1 MTERLAATYV
11 THEGREYLVSTINR
25 PSSALGGPSSYAE
38 TMVWR
43 VDDKRDR
50 TQQKSV
56 YQCDDCCG
64 SLRAHCQVVLKIA
77 GGQLGFQ
84 VEANEKARERKEG

>member
-11 THEGREYLVSTINR
+11 THGGREYLVSTINR
-25 PSSALGGPSSYAE
+25 QSSAVGPRFYAE
-38 TMVWR
+38 TMVWP

-50 TQQKSV
+50 TQQGSV

-77 GGQLGFQ
+77 SGQLGFQ
-84 VEANEKARERKEG
+84 VEAKEPAR